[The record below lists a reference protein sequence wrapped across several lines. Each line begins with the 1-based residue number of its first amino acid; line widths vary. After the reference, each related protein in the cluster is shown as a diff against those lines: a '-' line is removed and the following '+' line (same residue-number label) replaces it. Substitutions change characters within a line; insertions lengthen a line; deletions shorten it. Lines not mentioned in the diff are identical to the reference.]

1 MTAVV
6 LINPKKVE
14 NLAGALR
21 ACACFGINQLW
32 YSGDRITMPER
43 LPREFRHKDYRSVE
57 LIHHP
62 NPLSQLKDKKLVAV
76 EIIPGAQ
83 NLVDFEHDISDNVFV
98 FGAEDSTL
106 ASNILRQCRS
116 HVKIPSNYC
125 VNLAAAVYITLYDR
139 VSKLERLTNPWRE
152 DGPNLAKQPERCR
165 T

>member
-43 LPREFRHKDYRSVE
+43 LPREFRHKDYKGVE

-62 NPLSQLKDKKLVAV
+62 APLSQLKGKRAVAL
-76 EIIPGAQ
+76 EIIPGTQ
-83 NLVDFEHDISDNVFV
+83 NLVDFEHDFSNNVYV
-98 FGAEDSTL
+98 FGAEDSTIP
-106 ASNILRQCRS
+106 SNILRQCVS
-116 HVKIPSNYC
+116 HIQIPSNYC

-139 VSKLERLTNPWRE
+139 TSKLERITNPW
-152 DGPNLAKQPERCR
+152 K
-165 T
+165 